1 MTRTPQV
8 MYGRGRHVG
17 GSVLDSPRLLIDRAL
32 FSTALLFLCLFVFSH
47 ALSTSTFSY
56 LLPVMTLFSNWV
68 NPGQWNDSCMCFIP
82 SVGRTPVG
90 GFD

>member
-8 MYGRGRHVG
+8 MYGRWTHVG

-32 FSTALLFLCLFVFSH
+32 FSTALIFLCLFDFSH
-47 ALSTSTFSY
+47 ALSTSTFSF

-68 NPGQWNDSCMCFIP
+68 TRASGMTRLCFIP
-82 SVGRTPVG
+82 SIGRTPIG